1 MGKKEKS
8 TDLLLERVERER
20 EWMYRRWQEHMT
32 VQQIAAA
39 AALPISRGGLRLNI
53 SPAGVRE
60 MIRAYRTSIGDIVMS
75 REDRR
80 ERQGDGIDMRLRL
93 AEMDR
98 EAAYREIV
106 EIAAL
111 QPEPDATSA
120 ERIEFLAMK
129 QRSLDGLRRWVEGID
144 RRLEAAQKREAELFA
159 LAEPPDNGVD
169 TASGASLVAIVQI
182 VTETVRL
189 QRAHP
194 DMSVEQVINEI
205 LSAVQ

>member
-1 MGKKEKS
+1 
-8 TDLLLERVERER
+8 
-20 EWMYRRWQEHMT
+20 
-32 VQQIAAA
+32 
-39 AALPISRGGLRLNI
+39 
-53 SPAGVRE
+53 
-60 MIRAYRTSIGDIVMS
+60 
-75 REDRR
+75 
-80 ERQGDGIDMRLRL
+80 
-93 AEMDR
+93 
-98 EAAYREIV
+98 
-106 EIAAL
+106 
-111 QPEPDATSA
+111 
-120 ERIEFLAMK
+120 MK

-159 LAEPPDNGVD
+159 LAEPPDNGID